1 LKEGLWLFTV
11 SSSAVERPNVTVVV
25 PTRDRWWYLR
35 KCLEL
40 LARQTSAPEE
50 YEVVVVDD
58 GSTDGTPGGVEALR
72 TGNGP
77 RLRCL
82 RKPAL
87 GPAAARNAG
96 VREAEGEVVLF
107 LGDDIMASQD
117 LVARHM
123 RYHRE
128 NPDPGAAA
136 LGHVTWSPELRVT
149 PFMRWL
155 EEGGPQFAYGAIRD
169 PSNVAPAH
177 FYTANLSVKRAFMM
191 KWGLFD
197 ESLRSAAFEDFD
209 LGRRLARMGMR
220 LALLPEARAYHL
232 HLTTL
237 GSACRRMRRLGEAAA
252 ILSKKYP
259 EFVWIESSEPLPKKL
274 KRSVLLSGAALAVA
288 RLVVTPLQYC
298 SRTPS
303 SLYRVVLDMHFR
315 RGVRESIQPPG
326 PRDSE

>member
-1 LKEGLWLFTV
+1 LFTV
-11 SSSAVERPNVTVVV
+11 SNAALARPRLTVVV

-35 KCLEL
+35 RCLEL
-40 LARQTSAPEE
+40 LARQACPPEE

-82 RKPAL
+82 RRSAL
-87 GPAAARNAG
+87 GPAAARNSG

-107 LGDDIMASQD
+107 LGDDIMASPD

-123 RYHRE
+123 RYHRDT
-128 NPDPGAAA
+128 PDPGAAA

-155 EEGGPQFAYGAIRD
+155 EDGGPQFAYRAIRD
-169 PSNVAPAH
+169 PDNVPPAH

-220 LALLPEARAYHL
+220 LTLLPDARAYHL
-232 HLTTL
+232 HPTTIR
-237 GSACRRMRRLGEAAA
+237 SACQRMRRLGEAAA
-252 ILSKKYP
+252 VLSRKYP
-259 EFVWIESSEPLPKKL
+259 EFVWIESSEPLGKKL
-274 KRSVLLSGAALAVA
+274 RRSVVLSGIALAAA
-288 RLVVTPLQYC
+288 RLAATPLQHW
-298 SRTPS
+298 SRTPGEF
-303 SLYRVVLDMHFR
+303 YRVVLDMHFR
-315 RGVRESIQPPG
+315 RGVRESMRAAEPQ
-326 PRDSE
+326 DAK